1 MLYRAFVYTGHPQA
15 ESEITVF
22 FEVIGH
28 QADPGDALRKL
39 LAQAWQMPAA
49 AVEHYN
55 CFSEAEL
62 RSHWGDVSER
72 GADRDAC
79 LLQTG
84 CGPSGAHYAQP
95 DRTQL
100 LVSPRWHG
108 RLVAA
113 QQHVARKQAAG
124 TLPYTHRWPAQS
136 QEHTLQQVPA

>member
-15 ESEITVF
+15 ESENTVF
-22 FEVIGH
+22 FEVIG
-28 QADPGDALRKL
+28 QAEPGAALRQL

-55 CFSEAEL
+55 CFSESEL
-62 RSHWGDVSER
+62 RRHWGDVSER

-84 CGPSGAHYAQP
+84 CSPSGAHYAQP

-113 QQHVARKQAAG
+113 QQHVARKQADG
-124 TLPYTHRWPAQS
+124 EMPYRTPRTAQT
-136 QEHTLQQVPA
+136 QQRTLQQVPA

>member
-1 MLYRAFVYTGHPQA
+1 MLYRAFVYTGYPQA
-15 ESEITVF
+15 ESENTVF
-22 FEVIGH
+22 FEVIGA
-28 QADPGDALRKL
+28 ADAGAALRQL

-62 RSHWGDVSER
+62 RSHWGEVRER

-84 CGPSGAHYAQP
+84 CGPSGAFYAQP
-95 DRTQL
+95 ERTQL

-113 QQHVARKQAAG
+113 QQHVARMVAAG
-124 TLPYTHRWPAQS
+124 ELPYTGWRTAQT
-136 QEHTLQQVPA
+136 QERTLQRVPA